1 MLGEFYENIRH
12 KSDLIQYETAGKRGT
27 DLGTLVLFKPFTRY
41 IHVGAIKIKVK
52 QKVGAGQPF
61 HGRVRKWLNL
71 CDVIYVWAL
80 KHPTLE
86 LRICVVH

>member
-1 MLGEFYENIRH
+1 MLGEFDENIRH
-12 KSDLIQYETAGKRGT
+12 KSDLIQYKTGNQLRHASGP
-27 DLGTLVLFKPFTRY
+27 DHFKPFTRY
-41 IHVGAIKIKVK
+41 THMGAIKIKVK